1 MNTIRFYSAKIAS
14 SINLK
19 KVAAAYRLSMPES
32 WDECVILEEQ
42 ELIDIYKIHMPSKR
56 IYIFSYGC
64 IVFENF
70 EADEMGEFLKS
81 IPLVVGELDYQMLAS
96 YNESYTLPVED
107 GRIDISLSYIA
118 AVVLAKS
125 SALSRQ
131 ESSVD
136 LLLDEAES
144 YIDKLQT
151 AAFGSSTRNF
161 SKTMARIIRFEHES
175 AATIKLFERP
185 AKASESL
192 ALREA
197 YDKLSD
203 SFELEDRYDVLE
215 KKISELR
222 SIVRSYAGLRNNSQ
236 EKRLLF
242 FEIFL
247 LTLFPLSRVLEIIL
261 HKLGMENVFKLLLSY
276 LLQKLNIFY

>member
-1 MNTIRFYSAKIAS
+1 MKTIRFHSSKIAS

-19 KVAAAYRLSMPES
+19 KIAAAFRLSTPES
-32 WDECVILEEQ
+32 WEDCIILEEQ
-42 ELIDIYKIHMPSKR
+42 QLIDIYKIRMPSKR

-81 IPLVVGELDYQMLAS
+81 ISLIIGELDYQMLAN
-96 YNESYTLPVED
+96 YNESCTLPVEE
-107 GRIDISLSYIA
+107 GQADISLSYIA

-131 ESSVD
+131 EAKVD

-144 YIDKLQT
+144 FIDKLQT
-151 AAFGSSTRNF
+151 AAFRSSTRKF
-161 SKTMARIIRFEHES
+161 SKTVARIIRFEHES
-175 AATIKLFERP
+175 AAAIKLFERP
-185 AKASESL
+185 AEAAGSL

-197 YDKLSD
+197 YDKLSN

-215 KKISELR
+215 KKIFELR
-222 SIVRSYAGLRNNSQ
+222 GIVRSYAGLRNNSQ

-247 LTLFPLSRVLEIIL
+247 LTLFPMSRVLEIIL
-261 HKLGMENVFKLLLSY
+261 QELGIENVFKLLLTH